1 MTDIAKLTADVRKI
15 LDETEGEYAQ
25 MPFFIRP
32 MVKRGFAKRTGYD
45 FAGWRTLLANV
56 RADATLR
63 TALLALAEHYRGAPE
78 RARKGMGATASQLEI
93 IESRSRARAEAVTA
107 LANALAS

>member
-1 MTDIAKLTADVRKI
+1 MSDLAKLTADVRKI
-15 LDETEGEYAQ
+15 LDETEAEYAQ

-32 MVKRGFAKRTGYD
+32 MVKRGFAKRTGHD
-45 FAGWRTLLANV
+45 FAAWRRVLSTGG
-56 RADATLR
+56 ATLR

-78 RARKGMGATASQLEI
+78 RARKGMGAQLEI